1 MDEAQLDLLRD
12 RMIAE
17 IVSHAALT
25 GELTGHPTIGAH
37 VLAGMAAIPR
47 HEFVPL
53 EVRPYAYVNAPLPIG
68 FGKTISQPFIA
79 ALMTDLLDPRPEE
92 TVLEVGTGLGFQAA
106 LLGRLARKVYSVEL
120 IEELAEQARMRL
132 KRLGFDNVVV
142 RRGDGARGWVEHA
155 PFDKIMVTAA
165 PELVPPALIHQL
177 KPGGTMVIPAGIAE
191 AQQLMVV
198 EKSAEGRV
206 RMRAVLAVR
215 FSALVDDE
223 A

>member
-1 MDEAQLDLLRD
+1 MDEAQFALLSD
-12 RMIAE
+12 QMIAE
-17 IVSHAALT
+17 VAAHAALAGEMT
-25 GELTGHPTIGAH
+25 GRQAIGAP
-37 VLAGMAAIPR
+37 VLAAMAAIPR

-79 ALMTDLLDPRPEE
+79 ALMTDLLDPRPED
-92 TVLEVGTGLGFQAA
+92 TILEIGTGLGYQAA

-120 IEELAEQARMRL
+120 IEELADQARARL

-142 RRGDGARGWVEHA
+142 RRGDGSRGWVEHA

-165 PELVPPALIHQL
+165 PELVPSALIHQL
-177 KPGGTMVIPAGIAE
+177 KPGGTMVIPAGIAD
-191 AQQLMVV
+191 AQELMVV

-215 FSALVDDE
+215 FSALVVDE
-223 A
+223 V